1 MAKPLKSR
9 GRVRVR
15 VGRVRVRAVYKR
27 TFISCLAFSVR
38 QSFALFFSYI
48 FLHKHVHYYV
58 KITFTLYRFIL
69 HSTLY
74 DI

>member
-27 TFISCLAFSVR
+27 TLMVWYLAY
-38 QSFALFFSYI
+38 L
-48 FLHKHVHYYV
+48 
-58 KITFTLYRFIL
+58 KI
-69 HSTLY
+69 
-74 DI
+74 